1 METILVIGSNSFS
14 GSNFTNTAL
23 SNNKKVIGV
32 SRSREYSD
40 CFLSYK
46 RNTNIKNF
54 KFIQK
59 NINSA
64 SDRDFIVNLIIKKK
78 IKKIVNF
85 SALGMV
91 AESFNKPED
100 WYMTNTI
107 SQILFCEK
115 LKNISLDKYLQISTP
130 EVYGNTNKNINEKTN
145 FNPST
150 PYAISR
156 ASADF
161 HLKAIFKN
169 FNFPVCFTRAA
180 NVYGPYQQLYRLI
193 PKIIMCIKKKKKFFL
208 HGGGLS
214 RRSFVHI
221 RDVSDGYFQV
231 LLEGKAGETYHLSDN
246 KFVTIRSVAEKI
258 CALMNVDFDKFII
271 TNVPDRLGKDDS
283 YLILNNKIKKE
294 LGWSTTMKLGEGI
307 LETIKWIETNFNVL
321 KKLSLEYKHK
331 K

>member
-1 METILVIGSNSFS
+1 METILIIGSNSFS
-14 GSNFTNTAL
+14 GSNFANTAL
-23 SNNKKVIGV
+23 SNNKKVIGI

-46 RNTNIKNF
+46 KNSKIRNF

-64 SDRDFIVNLIIKKK
+64 SDRDFIVNLIKIKK

-91 AESFNKPED
+91 AESFNKPGD

-130 EVYGNTNKNINEKTN
+130 EVYGNNNKNINEKTS

-161 HLKAIFKN
+161 HLKAIFEN

-193 PKIIMCIKKKKKFFL
+193 PKIVMCIKKKKKFFL

-221 RDVSDGYFQV
+221 RDVSEGYFQV
-231 LLEGKAGETYHLSDN
+231 LLEGKVGETYHLSN
-246 KFVTIRSVAEKI
+246 NEFVTIQSVAEKI
-258 CALMNVDFDKFII
+258 CALMNVNFDKFII

-294 LGWSTTMKLGEGI
+294 LGWSTTMKLEEGI

-321 KKLSLEYKHK
+321 KKLKLEYKHK